1 MPSAYVIQNNTPIIG
16 WVFACLWFG
25 MLLVFTTLYAREGGF
40 GQFPPAIE
48 AGIMLAF
55 WLVGVAGLGP
65 MLMTPRTRLTLH
77 RGYATLHRAWLVR
90 RREQRLSGETLA
102 TAIIVH
108 DKDSDGDPWYRL
120 SLTLPDGEPMP
131 VKESNDLPLLEAL
144 HAQLLKAG

>member
-1 MPSAYVIQNNTPIIG
+1 MPAPHVIRNNAPIIG

-25 MLLVFTTLYAREGGF
+25 MLLNFTTLYVREGGF

-55 WLVGVAGLGP
+55 WLAGVAGLGP
-65 MLMTPRTRLTLH
+65 MLLTPRTRLTLH

-90 RREQRLSGETLA
+90 RREQRLSGDTLA

-108 DKDSDGDPWYRL
+108 DTDSDGDPWYRL
-120 SLTLPDGEPMP
+120 SLTLPGGDAMS
-131 VKESNDLPLLEAL
+131 VKESNDLSLLEAL
-144 HAQLLKAG
+144 HAQLLKAS